1 MCADVVS
8 CGDVLLCTSFVSHV
22 CGVLVLLG
30 SAVRVYV
37 VAGLHGSLSCAARC
51 TCYPRSRVIQY
62 DVSVS
67 VTWCWYTT
75 SEH

>member
-8 CGDVLLCTSFVSHV
+8 CGDVLLCTSLVSRV

-37 VAGLHGSLSCAARC
+37 VAGLHGSLS
-51 TCYPRSRVIQY
+51 
-62 DVSVS
+62 
-67 VTWCWYTT
+67 
-75 SEH
+75 